1 MNIQGLRVLVTG
13 SRGMLAG
20 ELLPLLSSRGAE
32 VYASDIRPSA
42 TDAIKI
48 HELDIT
54 QSGAVLETLE
64 KFRPAVIINCAA
76 FTAVDDA
83 ESNLQAALAV
93 NTLGPGTL
101 ALGAKQVSAKLLHIS
116 TDYVF
121 GRLIGVRLPIA
132 ESQAPA
138 ACGVYGHSKLAGEE
152 LVKELLPNA
161 HLIVR
166 TSWLHGKRG
175 PNFLETILRAG
186 RERPE
191 LKVVNDQ
198 FGSPTWAGWLAEILL
213 KLVEKDATGVFHA
226 CSRGDITWFDFAKE
240 ILSQAGVATPV
251 LPQSTAELNRP
262 APRPPY
268 STLSVE
274 KLEKFLGVQAP
285 SWKEGVRSHLL
296 SLGQQ

>member
-32 VYASDIRPSA
+32 VYASDIRPTTA
-42 TDAIKI
+42 GGLTI

-54 QSGAVLETLE
+54 QSAAVFETLE
-64 KFRPAVIINCAA
+64 KFCPAVIINCAA
-76 FTAVDDA
+76 YTAVDEA
-83 ESNLQAALAV
+83 EKNLQAALSI

-101 ALGAKQVSAKLLHIS
+101 ALGAKQFSAKLLHIS

-121 GRLIGVRLPIA
+121 GRLVGVCTPIP

-138 ACGVYGHSKLAGEE
+138 PCGVYGHSKFAGEA
-152 LVKELLPNA
+152 LVRELLPEA

-166 TSWLHGKRG
+166 TSWLHGKQG

-186 RERPE
+186 KERPE

-198 FGSPTWAGWLAEILL
+198 FGSPTWTGWLAEILL
-213 KLVEKDATGVFHA
+213 KLLENDATGVYHA
-226 CSRGDITWFDFAKE
+226 CSKGDISWFDFARE
-240 ILSQAGVATPV
+240 ILNQAGVATPV
-251 LPQSTAELNRP
+251 HPQSTAELNRP

-274 KLEKFLGVQAP
+274 KLEKFLGLQVP
-285 SWKEGVRSHLL
+285 SWKEGIRSHLL
-296 SLGQQ
+296 SLGQP